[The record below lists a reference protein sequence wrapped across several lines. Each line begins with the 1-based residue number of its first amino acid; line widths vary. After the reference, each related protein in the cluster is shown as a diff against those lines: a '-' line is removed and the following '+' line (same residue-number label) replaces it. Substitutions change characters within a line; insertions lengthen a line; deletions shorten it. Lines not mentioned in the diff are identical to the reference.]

1 MDEFERR
8 LILNRAAPELLEALR
23 GCLKQAFKHEQ
34 YWLDEPGTDKEKL
47 GRIVSICRDAI
58 AKTGGE

>member
-8 LILNRAAPELLEALR
+8 LILNRAAPDLLEALKVCQTR
-23 GCLKQAFKHEQ
+23 IFV
-34 YWLDEPGTDKEKL
+34 LDGSENPEYKL
-47 GRIVSICRDAI
+47 AADAI